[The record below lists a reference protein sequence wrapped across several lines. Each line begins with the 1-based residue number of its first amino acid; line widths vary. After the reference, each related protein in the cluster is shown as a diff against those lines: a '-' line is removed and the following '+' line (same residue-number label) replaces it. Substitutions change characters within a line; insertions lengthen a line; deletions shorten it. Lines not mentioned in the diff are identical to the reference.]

1 MIAIYKK
8 EISLF
13 FGSLIGQLII
23 GVFLVINN
31 LILWSDFS
39 EFNILNNSY
48 ANMDVFFNIAPI
60 IFLFL
65 IPAIS
70 MKTFSEEYNV
80 GTIENIITK
89 PIPIYNIILGKYFSV
104 LTIVFLAIIP
114 TFISVISLYFLGE
127 ELGNLD
133 LPAIF
138 GSYLCLFLLST
149 VLVLHGTN
157 DNVINYNGGNFPN
170 YGPYMSAP
178 NIVNE
183 WVSHNLCS
191 LDTSYSLLDVNNDNN
206 ITDVTKYQNNNTG
219 DKVWFYKINN
229 GLHAWFDVA
238 PWGNDDFWASEEI
251 WNFFNQV
258 GVNTTSLNEQEDLS
272 EKNISRIINTIGKN
286 VQFPSNNLLFHI
298 YDDGS
303 VEKRISIE

>member
-23 GVFLVINN
+23 GVFLIINN

-60 IFLFL
+60 LFLFL

-70 MKTFSEEYNV
+70 MKTFSEEYNI

-89 PIPIYNIILGKYFSV
+89 PIPIYQVILGKYFSV
-104 LTIVFLAIIP
+104 LTIVFLAIFL

-138 GSYLCLFLLST
+138 GSYLGLFLLST
-149 VLVLHGTN
+149 VYTSVSIFASSLTN
-157 DNVINYNGGNFPN
+157 NQIFSFIFGLLLSTFLF
-170 YGPYMSAP
+170 YGFS
-178 NIVNE
+178 
-183 WVSHNLCS
+183 
-191 LDTSYSLLDVNNDNN
+191 
-206 ITDVTKYQNNNTG
+206 
-219 DKVWFYKINN
+219 F
-229 GLHAWFDVA
+229 
-238 PWGNDDFWASEEI
+238 
-251 WNFFNQV
+251 V
-258 GVNTTSLNEQEDLS
+258 G
-272 EKNISRIINTIGKN
+272 
-286 VQFPSNNLLFHI
+286 
-298 YDDGS
+298 
-303 VEKRISIE
+303 SIEYLTPINFILQQFGLSFHYDVISNGVLRLTDFIYFFSMNFLIIYLCQVVIFNKNK

>member
-60 IFLFL
+60 LFLFL

-89 PIPIYNIILGKYFSV
+89 PIHIYNIILGKYFSV

-127 ELGNLD
+127 EL
-133 LPAIF
+133 
-138 GSYLCLFLLST
+138 
-149 VLVLHGTN
+149 
-157 DNVINYNGGNFPN
+157 
-170 YGPYMSAP
+170 
-178 NIVNE
+178 
-183 WVSHNLCS
+183 
-191 LDTSYSLLDVNNDNN
+191 
-206 ITDVTKYQNNNTG
+206 
-219 DKVWFYKINN
+219 
-229 GLHAWFDVA
+229 
-238 PWGNDDFWASEEI
+238 
-251 WNFFNQV
+251 
-258 GVNTTSLNEQEDLS
+258 
-272 EKNISRIINTIGKN
+272 
-286 VQFPSNNLLFHI
+286 VQ
-298 YDDGS
+298 Y
-303 VEKRISIE
+303 

>member
-60 IFLFL
+60 LFLFL

-133 LPAIF
+133 LSAIF
-138 GSYLCLFLLST
+138 GSYLGLFLLST
-149 VLVLHGTN
+149 VYTGVSVLASSLTN
-157 DNVINYNGGNFPN
+157 NQIFSFIFGLLLSTFLFFGFSFVSSIEYLNPINFILQQFGLSFHYDIISNGVLRLTDFIYFFSMNFLIIYLCQVVINN
-170 YGPYMSAP
+170 
-178 NIVNE
+178 
-183 WVSHNLCS
+183 
-191 LDTSYSLLDVNNDNN
+191 
-206 ITDVTKYQNNNTG
+206 
-219 DKVWFYKINN
+219 
-229 GLHAWFDVA
+229 
-238 PWGNDDFWASEEI
+238 
-251 WNFFNQV
+251 
-258 GVNTTSLNEQEDLS
+258 
-272 EKNISRIINTIGKN
+272 KNK
-286 VQFPSNNLLFHI
+286 
-298 YDDGS
+298 
-303 VEKRISIE
+303 